1 MLCLQVSKS
10 GDVEELREAVEN
22 LDSEAP
28 DFIGKSASILSL
40 VSELNST
47 QERTKVRSQSLSC
60 EL

>member
-22 LDSEAP
+22 LDSDAP
-28 DFIGKSASILSL
+28 DFIGKSASIMSV

-47 QERTKVRSQSLSC
+47 QERTKVRPQAISC
-60 EL
+60 DL